1 MKTYLYCSVLVKDF
15 DTHYS
20 YISDFGELK
29 PGKYV
34 AVPFGR
40 KNAVRFGLI
49 LSCKEYPE
57 DEVPYPLEHTKHILR
72 MATREE
78 FMADAFPDYAD
89 WLTEID
95 LYIKKEEWD
104 KVLEWACEHKD
115 DSDET
120 ILWKVISCFALCI
133 GQNMPLAALNLGTFY
148 YNGRILEQD
157 YQEAFELYKIAA
169 DAGIKEAISNC
180 GYCFYYG
187 RHQEV
192 DYAEAYRYFSLGA
205 LLYNDPVCLYKLGD
219 LFQNGFGVQKN
230 HVYAYQLYDR
240 AYSIVRSSSTDN
252 DCMADIQLRLGR
264 CRLYGAGCE
273 KDINEAHVLLTLALL
288 NFYPRRNKET
298 YIPKT
303 IATLKSLIAEAQQQL
318 DTDSESSDADDTEV

>member
-1 MKTYLYCSVLVKDF
+1 MEKIWYCSVLVKDF

-49 LSCKEYPE
+49 LSCKEYPV
-57 DEVPYPLEHTKHILR
+57 DEVPYPLEQTKHILR
-72 MATREE
+72 MATRDE
-78 FMADAFPDYAD
+78 FMKDAFPDYAE
-89 WLTEID
+89 WHNEID
-95 LYIKKEEWD
+95 LYIKEENWD
-104 KVLEWACEHKD
+104 AVLNWACQHQN

-157 YQEAFELYKIAA
+157 YQEAFELYKMAA
-169 DAGIKEAISNC
+169 DAGIKEAICNC

-187 RHQEV
+187 RHQDI
-192 DYAEAYRYFSLGA
+192 DYTEAYRYFSLGA
-205 LLYNDPVCLYKLGD
+205 LLYNDANCLYKLGD
-219 LFQNGFGVQKN
+219 LFQNGYGVQKN
-230 HVYAYQLYDR
+230 YIYAHQLYSR
-240 AYSIVRSSSTDN
+240 AYELVQSNSEDKH
-252 DCMADIQLRLGR
+252 CMADVQYRLGR
-264 CRLYGAGCE
+264 CNLYGIGCE
-273 KDINEAHVLLTLALL
+273 KNVNEAHVLLTLALL
-288 NFYPRRNKET
+288 NYYPRRKNEAFVPT
-298 YIPKT
+298 T
-303 IATLKSLIAEAQQQL
+303 IASIKTLIAEAQQQL
-318 DTDSESSDADDTEV
+318 DNEPEEFRDNAE

>member
-1 MKTYLYCSVLVKDF
+1 MEKIWYCSVLVKDF

-49 LSCKEYPE
+49 LSCKEYPV
-57 DEVPYPLEHTKHILR
+57 DEVPYPLEQTKHILR
-72 MATREE
+72 MATRDE
-78 FMADAFPDYAD
+78 FMKDAFPEYAE
-89 WLTEID
+89 WLNEID
-95 LYIKKEEWD
+95 LYIREENWD
-104 KVLEWACEHKD
+104 AVLNWACQHQN

-120 ILWKVISCFALCI
+120 ILWKVISCFALCV

-169 DAGIKEAISNC
+169 DAGIKEAICNC

-187 RHQEV
+187 RHQDV
-192 DYAEAYRYFSLGA
+192 DYDEAYRYFSLGA
-205 LLYNDPVCLYKLGD
+205 MLYNDPNCLYKLGD
-219 LFQNGFGVQKN
+219 LFQNGYGVQKN
-230 HVYAYQLYDR
+230 YIYAHQLYSR
-240 AYSIVRSSSTDN
+240 AYELVQSNSEDKH
-252 DCMADIQLRLGR
+252 CMADVQYRLGR
-264 CRLYGAGCE
+264 CNLYGIGCE
-273 KDINEAHVLLTLALL
+273 KNVNEAHVLLTLALL
-288 NFYPRRNKET
+288 NYYPRRKNEAYVPT
-298 YIPKT
+298 T
-303 IATLKSLIAEAQQQL
+303 IATIKTLIAEAQQQL
-318 DTDSESSDADDTEV
+318 DNEPEEFRDNAE